1 MMWLSRRIVQETPEL
16 EPATLGTV
24 SIGGEDAAVVT
35 DGEKRNARVI
45 SPGGYCWQPSEADSV
60 LVIKGNELYVP
71 GMLQSGKAL
80 APGEVMIYSRGASI
94 RLRNNGTIEIDGRVE
109 ITGEAFING
118 RKVLTQ

>member
-1 MMWLSRRIVQETPEL
+1 MWLSRRIVQETPES

-35 DGEKRNARVI
+35 DGEKRNAKVI

-71 GMLQSGKAL
+71 GMLQSGGAL
-80 APGEVMIYSRGASI
+80 SPGEVMVYSRGATL
-94 RLRNNGTIEIDGRVE
+94 RLKNDGTIEVQGRVE
-109 ITGEAFING
+109 ISGEAFING